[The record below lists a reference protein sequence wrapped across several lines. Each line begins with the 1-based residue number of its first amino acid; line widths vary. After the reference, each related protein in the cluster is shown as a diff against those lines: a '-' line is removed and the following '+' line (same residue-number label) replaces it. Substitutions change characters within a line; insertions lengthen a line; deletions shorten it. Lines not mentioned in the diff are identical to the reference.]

1 MDSDGFHASD
11 QENAA
16 RELVRQAALVVEDSG
31 DLPRGF
37 VPALFGRAASEDIV
51 AYSAQEIA
59 ALARAS
65 FDHLKKRVAGAASV
79 RVSSPQ
85 TAAGAKSLEAITVVE
100 ICNDDMPFLLDSV
113 LGEIAAQGPA
123 VRLVVHPMFT
133 VERDKAGALLAW
145 KGEAPAKAKEQRE
158 SFIHVHIERIDQE
171 RSAALERALQ
181 VMLGEVRVAVTDWKK
196 MRAEALSAVGD
207 LKDKPRLLPKEEVS
221 EAAAFLEWLLADN
234 FTFLGCREYVF
245 TGEGEKAELDPAYE
259 TGLGI
264 LRASDVRVLR
274 RGGELVTMTPEL
286 REFMRLPV
294 ALIITKANVRSRVHR
309 RVYMDYIGI
318 KRFDAKGKLVGELRI
333 VGLFTSG
340 AYMRSVREIPYLRR
354 KVEKV
359 LARAGFNPES
369 HSGKALLNVLETYPR
384 DELFQIDDDLL
395 YRNALAI
402 LELEERPRVRV
413 LVRRDHFDR
422 FVSILTYVPRE
433 RYDSTIRARLGV
445 YFAEVFKGRISAF
458 YPYFPE
464 GALTR
469 VHFIIG
475 RDEGATPDPDRA
487 TLEAAVGGIV
497 RNWGDGFAQALA
509 AHYEE
514 GRANTLN
521 LRYRD
526 AFSAGYRE
534 AFAPETAVA
543 DIHALESL
551 SRERPVAINFY
562 RENPARAEEAS
573 LKVWSFERPL
583 PLSER
588 VPLLE
593 HMGFSVIDERTYT
606 IEMQSEGSPSAF
618 LHDMTLA
625 RKGGGAIELEAL
637 DARLEAALMAAM
649 TGRAESDGFNALVL
663 AAGMAWR
670 DIALVRTLAR
680 YLRQAGVP
688 YSQDYLWATL
698 VKHAVIAEKI
708 VALFHA
714 RFDPRL
720 AIEMAERTKK
730 EAAIE
735 ADAEAALN
743 AVESLDEDRIL
754 RQFFALVRAAI
765 RTNFY
770 QIDRLGHPK
779 ETISIKFESRKIDA
793 LPLPRP
799 LYEIFVYSPRVEGV
813 HLRFGRVARG
823 GIRWSDRPQDFRTEV
838 LGLVKAQQVKNA
850 VIVPVGAKG
859 GFVPKKLPAAGGRD
873 AILAEG
879 IAAYDL
885 FITSLLDLT
894 DNIGPEGIAHP
905 PNSVRYDGDDP
916 YLVVAADKGTAT
928 FSDIANGIALKHHFW
943 LGDAFAS
950 GGSVGYDHKKMGITA
965 RGAWESVKRH
975 FREIDVDIRKTPFS
989 VAGVG
994 DMSGDVFGNGMLL
1007 ERTIKLVA
1015 AFDHRDIF
1023 IDPTPDW
1030 ERAWG
1035 ERKRLF
1041 ELPRSSWQDYERGLI
1056 SKGGGVFPRSA
1067 KSVPLSPEARALLG
1081 ITKSD
1086 AAPAEVVNAI
1096 LKAPVD
1102 LLWFG
1107 GIGTYVRASNE
1118 TDEKVG
1124 DRAND
1129 AIRVSA
1135 SQLRCKVIGEG
1146 ANLGMTQ
1153 RGRIEAALRGVRLN
1167 TDAIDNSA
1175 GVNTSD
1181 VEVNIKIALSA
1192 PVREGKLSAEDR
1204 NLLLASMTEEVAA
1217 LVLRNNYLQT
1227 LALSL
1232 AERQAVEDLGF
1243 ENRLMQMLEA
1253 RDLLDRSVEF
1263 LPGDAEFTE
1272 RRAKKTGL
1280 TRPELAVTLA
1290 YAKLT
1295 LFGDLVASGVPDD
1308 PYLARELT
1316 RYFPKPLTE
1325 RFPEAVQSHR
1335 LRREIIATMLSN
1347 SIINRGGPSFVARI
1361 ADETGADAAEIAAAF
1376 AAVRDS
1382 YRMSDLNGEIDALD
1396 ARVSGKVQLSLYAA
1410 VQALLLDRVIWFL
1423 RNAPLKRGLADIVSH
1438 YRAGI
1443 EETERKLDAIL
1454 PADARES
1461 FETRAAALV
1470 SDQVPA
1476 ALARRIA
1483 RLPLLAAA
1491 TDVILIADHAS
1502 KPIENAIESYFAAR
1516 EFLRLDALVKAAHGI
1531 DAPDRF
1537 DRLAL
1542 DRALDQIAA
1551 SERWLAAMMLASGKA
1566 GKDALDAWVEPRRSE
1581 VERVRARIQEIAG
1594 SGFTLSK
1601 LMVAASLVEDL
1612 VGV

>member
-1 MDSDGFHASD
+1 MDSDGFHAND
-11 QENAA
+11 EENDA
-16 RELVRQAALVVEDSG
+16 RELMRQAALVVEDSG

-37 VPALFGRAASEDIV
+37 VAALFGRAASEDLV
-51 AYSAQEIA
+51 VYSAQEIA

-65 FDHLKKRVAGAASV
+65 FDHLKKRVPGVASV
-79 RVSSPQ
+79 RVSNPQ
-85 TAAGAKSLEAITVVE
+85 PVAGIKPLEAVTVIE

-113 LGEIAAQGPA
+113 LGEIAAQEPT

-158 SFIHVHIERIDQE
+158 SFIHVHVDRIDQE
-171 RSAALERALQ
+171 HSAALERALQ
-181 VMLGEVRVAVTDWKK
+181 VMLGEVRVAVADWKK

-207 LKDKPRLLPKEEVS
+207 LKDKSRLLPKEEVS

-245 TGEGEKAELDPAYE
+245 TGEGENTELDPAYE

-264 LRASDVRVLR
+264 LRASDVRVLW

-318 KRFDAKGKLVGELRI
+318 KRSDAKGKLVGELRI
-333 VGLFTSG
+333 IGLFTSA

-354 KVEKV
+354 KVEKTI
-359 LARAGFNPES
+359 ARAGFNPGS

-413 LVRRDHFDR
+413 LVRRDRFDR

-433 RYDSTIRARLGV
+433 RYDSTIRARLGA
-445 YFAEVFKGRISAF
+445 YFADVYKGRISAF
-458 YPYFPE
+458 YPFFPE

-487 TLEAAVGGIV
+487 TLEAAVGRIV

-509 AHYEE
+509 AHHEE
-514 GRANTLN
+514 GRANALN

-534 AFAPETAVA
+534 AFDPETAVA
-543 DIHALESL
+543 DIRALESL
-551 SRERPVAINFY
+551 SREQPVAINFY
-562 RENPARAEEAS
+562 RRDPSRAEEAN

-606 IEMQSEGSPSAF
+606 IEKRSEGSPSAF

-625 RKGGGAIELEAL
+625 RKGGGAIDLEVL

-649 TGRAESDGFNALVL
+649 RGRAESDGFNALVL

-670 DIALVRTLAR
+670 DIALVRSLAR

-698 VKHAVIAEKI
+698 VKHAAVAEKI

-720 AIEMAERTKK
+720 AVEMAERAKK
-730 EAAIE
+730 ETAIE

-743 AVESLDEDRIL
+743 AIESLDEDRIL

-779 ETISIKFESRKIDA
+779 EAISIKFESRKIDA

-799 LYEIFVYSPRVEGV
+799 RYEIFVYSPRVEGV
-813 HLRFGRVARG
+813 HLRFGQVARG
-823 GIRWSDRPQDFRTEV
+823 GIRWSDRPQDFRTEI

-894 DNIGPEGIAHP
+894 DNIGPEGIVHP

-928 FSDIANGIALKHHFW
+928 FSDIANAIAIKHGFW

-965 RGAWESVKRH
+965 RGAWGSVKRH
-975 FREIDVDIRKTPFS
+975 FREIDVDIRKTPFF

-1023 IDPTPDW
+1023 IDPSPDS

-1041 ELPRSSWQDYERGLI
+1041 ELSRSSWQDYERALI
-1056 SKGGGVFPRSA
+1056 SKGGGVFPRAA
-1067 KSVPLSPEARALLG
+1067 KSIPLSPEARALLG

-1096 LKAPVD
+1096 LKMPVD

-1107 GIGTYVRASNE
+1107 GIGTYVRASSE

-1153 RGRIEAALRGVRLN
+1153 RGRIEAAQRGVRLN

-1192 PVREGKLSAEDR
+1192 PVREGKLSGGDR
-1204 NLLLASMTEEVAA
+1204 NRLLASMTEEVAA

-1232 AERQAVEDLGF
+1232 AERQAAEDLGF
-1243 ENRLMQMLEA
+1243 ENRLMQMLAA
-1253 RDLLDRSVEF
+1253 RDLLDRGIEF
-1263 LPGDAEFTE
+1263 LPGDAELTE
-1272 RRAKKTGL
+1272 RRAKKAGL

-1308 PYLARELT
+1308 PYLARELN

-1325 RFPEAVQSHR
+1325 RFPEAVQGHR

-1361 ADETGADAAEIAAAF
+1361 ADETGADAAEIATAF

-1382 YRMSDLNGEIDALD
+1382 YRMTDLNGEIDALD

-1443 EETERKLDAIL
+1443 EETEKKLDAIL

-1461 FETRAAALV
+1461 FESRAAALV
-1470 SDQVPA
+1470 SARVPA

-1491 TDVILIADHAS
+1491 TDVILIADQAK
-1502 KPIENAIESYFAAR
+1502 KPVEDAVESYFAAR
-1516 EFLRLDALVKAAHGI
+1516 EFLRLDSLVKAAHDI

-1551 SERWLAAMMLASGKA
+1551 SERRLAATMLASGKK
-1566 GKDALDAWVEPRRSE
+1566 GKDALNAWIEPRRGE
-1581 VERVRARIQEIAG
+1581 AERVRARIQEIAG

-1601 LMVAASLVEDL
+1601 LTVAASLVEDL
-1612 VGV
+1612 VRN